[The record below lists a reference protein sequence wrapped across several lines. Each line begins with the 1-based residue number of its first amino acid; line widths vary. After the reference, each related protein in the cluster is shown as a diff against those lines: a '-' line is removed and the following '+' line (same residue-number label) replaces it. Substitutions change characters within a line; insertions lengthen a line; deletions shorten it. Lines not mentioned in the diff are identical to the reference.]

1 MAQLGNLSLDVII
14 LILRIAVVALL
25 YLFLYRVLRAILRE
39 LRTAGAAD
47 TVPASEYGYLVV
59 LDAGQTGLPAGKK
72 IPLNQVNKI
81 GRALTNDI
89 PLNDTFLSTNH
100 AQLEWNGTDWVLQ
113 DVGSTNGT
121 WLGGQRITAPTA
133 ITYGDVIQLG
143 RIGLRLSR

>member
-1 MAQLGNLSLDVII
+1 MAEIGNLSLEVII

-39 LRTAGAAD
+39 LRTASTAETA
-47 TVPASEYGYLVV
+47 PASEYGYLVV
-59 LDAGQTGLPAGKK
+59 LDPGQTGLQAGKRF
-72 IPLNQVNKI
+72 PLNQVNLI
-81 GRALTNDI
+81 GRAMTNDI
-89 PLNDTFLSTNH
+89 PLNDTFLSSNH
-100 AQLEWNGTDWVLQ
+100 ASLQWDGTNWVLE

-121 WLGGQRITAPTA
+121 WIGGQRIASPTA

>member
-1 MAQLGNLSLDVII
+1 MAQLGNLSLEVII

-39 LRTAGAAD
+39 LRTASTAD

-59 LDAGQTGLPAGKK
+59 LDPGQTGLQPGKRF
-72 IPLNQVNKI
+72 PLNQINTI
-81 GRALTNDI
+81 GRAMTNDI
-89 PLNDTFLSTNH
+89 PLNDTFLSSSHAMLQWDGTN
-100 AQLEWNGTDWVLQ
+100 WVVE

-121 WLGGQRITAPTA
+121 WIGGQRIAGPTA